1 MQEIRAISF
10 DLDDSLWAIMPVI
23 MRAEQVL
30 HAAYWKYAARRQ
42 LRGEKRGS
50 FPLKGSNWFE
60 VPDEVSESDWQN
72 HKRLLLEQHVL
83 LRQAVVDLGKA
94 KHRSF
99 SEKQLR
105 LISGVAA
112 HDVYHA
118 GQIRLLRAMYQA
130 EK

>member
-1 MQEIRAISF
+1 M
-10 DLDDSLWAIMPVI
+10 
-23 MRAEQVL
+23 
-30 HAAYWKYAARRQ
+30 
-42 LRGEKRGS
+42 RGEKRGS

-60 VPDEVSESDWQN
+60 VPDRVSESDWES
-72 HKRLLLEQHVL
+72 HKQLLHEQHAL
-83 LRQAVVDLGKA
+83 LRQSVLDLGKA
-94 KHRSF
+94 KRRSL
-99 SEKQLR
+99 SDKQLR